1 MDHGKYIGMDVH
13 QASISISVR
22 DTTGKRVMEC
32 VIETKASTILEFI
45 QGLRGSLRVT
55 FEEGTSAAW
64 LYDLLK
70 PHVAQ
75 VVVCDPRKNAL
86 LKAGNKNDR
95 VDARKLSEL
104 LRAGLLTPVYHGDS
118 GVRTLRELSRSYLTI
133 TKDLTRVMN
142 RLKAL
147 YRPRVKRPAFPMT
160 LFRPLL
166 LVGLQSDDSRLWCGI
181 SEKFPRASRRAHG
194 RVNWPAEG

>member
-1 MDHGKYIGMDVH
+1 MTDGTEHNTMESKKYIGMDVH
-13 QASISISVR
+13 QASISIAVR
-22 DTTGKRVMEC
+22 DDTGKLVMEG
-32 VIETKASTILEFI
+32 VIETKAGTILEFI
-45 QGLRGSLRVT
+45 RGLRGSLCVT

-64 LYDLLK
+64 LYELVK

-75 VVVCDPRKNAL
+75 AVVCDPRKNAL

-118 GVRTLRELSRSYLTI
+118 GVRTLRELSRSYLTV

-142 RLKAL
+142 R
-147 YRPRVKRPAFPMT
+147 T
-160 LFRPLL
+160 IE
-166 LVGLQSDDSRLWCGI
+166 SRI
-181 SEKFPRASRRAHG
+181 IQ
-194 RVNWPAEG
+194 